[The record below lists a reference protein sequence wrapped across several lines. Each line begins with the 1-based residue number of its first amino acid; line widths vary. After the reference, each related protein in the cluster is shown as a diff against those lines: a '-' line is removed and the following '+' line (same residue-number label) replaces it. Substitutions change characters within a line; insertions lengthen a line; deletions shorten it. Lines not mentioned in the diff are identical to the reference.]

1 MNNNNNN
8 NNKQICI
15 APEGRNFR
23 GAGARQRVSEQ
34 KKKRKPEAKRN
45 VFSLDLKTATESLL
59 RTVFGSEITWEM
71 TSSGRSSFTGR
82 LHQQS
87 LPLLAN
93 SDLRWSTDAL
103 VHTAPN
109 SHCHQPLPLWW
120 GRYFLITKLQAITMH
135 STITMTTHTH
145 THTPI

>member
-59 RTVFGSEITWEM
+59 RTVFGSEIT
-71 TSSGRSSFTGR
+71 
-82 LHQQS
+82 
-87 LPLLAN
+87 
-93 SDLRWSTDAL
+93 
-103 VHTAPN
+103 
-109 SHCHQPLPLWW
+109 
-120 GRYFLITKLQAITMH
+120 
-135 STITMTTHTH
+135 
-145 THTPI
+145 